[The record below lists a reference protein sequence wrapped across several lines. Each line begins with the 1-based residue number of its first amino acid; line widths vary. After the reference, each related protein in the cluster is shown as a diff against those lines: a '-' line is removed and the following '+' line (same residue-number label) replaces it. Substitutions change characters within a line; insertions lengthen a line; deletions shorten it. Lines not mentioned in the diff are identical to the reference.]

1 MPKFCERLRTLRTNK
16 GLSQQDFAKQLGI
29 SKSSVNMYER
39 GEREPSFEMLELIAD
54 YFNVDMDYLLGKSEF
69 TNKFQWLQIMNS
81 SQSATNVLKI
91 AGRDGS
97 YQEHAMTDDET
108 EVLKD
113 RLNDLPEPPDDL
125 G

>member
-97 YQEHAMTDDET
+97 YEERRLTDEQLAA
-108 EVLKD
+108 LKAILAQMPD
-113 RLNDLPEPPDDL
+113 ASDDL
-125 G
+125 

>member
-97 YQEHAMTDDET
+97 YEERRLTDEQLAA
-108 EVLKD
+108 LKAI
-113 RLNDLPEPPDDL
+113 LAQMPNASDDL
-125 G
+125 

>member
-1 MPKFCERLRTLRTNK
+1 MPKFCDRLRTLRTNK

-39 GEREPSFEMLELIAD
+39 GEREPSFEMLEVIAD

-81 SQSATNVLKI
+81 NQSATNVLKI

-97 YQEHAMTDDET
+97 YEERRLTDEQLAA
-108 EVLKD
+108 LKAI
-113 RLNDLPEPPDDL
+113 LSQMPEASDDL
-125 G
+125 

>member
-1 MPKFCERLRTLRTNK
+1 MPKFCDRLRTLRTNK

-39 GEREPSFEMLELIAD
+39 GEREPSFEMLEVIAD

-81 SQSATNVLKI
+81 NQSATNVLKI

-97 YQEHAMTDDET
+97 YEERRLTDEQLAA
-108 EVLKD
+108 LKAILSQMPD
-113 RLNDLPEPPDDL
+113 ASDDL
-125 G
+125 

>member
-1 MPKFCERLRTLRTNK
+1 MPKFCERLRILRTSK

-39 GEREPSFEMLELIAD
+39 GEREPSFEMLEIIAD
-54 YFNVDMDYLLGKSEF
+54 YFNVDMDYLLGKSDF

-97 YQEHAMTDDET
+97 YEERRLTDEQLAA
-108 EVLKD
+108 LKAI
-113 RLNDLPEPPDDL
+113 LNQMPDASDDL
-125 G
+125 